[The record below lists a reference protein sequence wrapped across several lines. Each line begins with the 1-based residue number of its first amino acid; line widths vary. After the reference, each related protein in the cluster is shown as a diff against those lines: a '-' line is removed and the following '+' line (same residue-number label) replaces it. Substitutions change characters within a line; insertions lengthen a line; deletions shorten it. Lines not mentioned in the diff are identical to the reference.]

1 MDGGGPGFDVIG
13 ALTNGLQ
20 NQAEGAVMACVGIVA
35 LVLGVRLAI
44 GIIKKFARA

>member
-1 MDGGGPGFDVIG
+1 MEGGGFDVIG

-20 NQAEGAVMACVGIVA
+20 GQAEQAVMACVGIVA

-44 GIIKKFARA
+44 GVIKKFARA